1 MVKRDRIYLITGQD
15 APAKD
20 KAIKEIKSKYLPVLT
35 EQFNLD
41 IVYAKDLTLK
51 DVQEKLLYLAASSG
65 CRMIVIKQ
73 ASSLKKDIKDY
84 LEKYVQAPDPSV
96 ILVLEMEGFDRKD
109 RFTLAISANATT
121 RQFRQEM
128 PNFVFALADE
138 IRAGKAAGS
147 LRMLN
152 QLLKKGQKPE
162 LILGALRSGLSRN
175 TADIAY
181 MRRLNKMLLECD
193 MAIKTSSLKPS
204 FALERL
210 VVSLCGFKH
219 AFR

>member
-65 CRMIVIKQ
+65 SRMIVIKQ
-73 ASSLKKDIKDY
+73 ASALKKDIKDY
-84 LEKYVQAPDPSV
+84 LEKYTQAPDPSV
-96 ILVLEMEGFDRKD
+96 ILVLEMEGFDRND
-109 RFTLAISANATT
+109 RFTLAIAANATT
-121 RQFRQEM
+121 RQFRQEIH
-128 PNFVFALADE
+128 NSAFALADE
-138 IRAGKAAGS
+138 IRSGKAASS
-147 LRMLN
+147 LKMLD

-175 TADIAY
+175 TTEIAY

>member
-1 MVKRDRIYLITGQD
+1 
-15 APAKD
+15 
-20 KAIKEIKSKYLPVLT
+20 
-35 EQFNLD
+35 
-41 IVYAKDLTLK
+41 
-51 DVQEKLLYLAASSG
+51 
-65 CRMIVIKQ
+65 
-73 ASSLKKDIKDY
+73 
-84 LEKYVQAPDPSV
+84 
-96 ILVLEMEGFDRKD
+96 
-109 RFTLAISANATT
+109 
-121 RQFRQEM
+121 
-128 PNFVFALADE
+128 VFALADE
-138 IRAGKAAGS
+138 IRSGKTAGS
-147 LRMLN
+147 LMMLN

-210 VVSLCGFKH
+210 VVSLCSFKH

>member
-65 CRMIVIKQ
+65 SRMIVIKQ
-73 ASSLKKDIKDY
+73 ASALKKDIKDY
-84 LEKYVQAPDPSV
+84 LEKYAQAPDPSV
-96 ILVLEMEGFDRKD
+96 ILVLEMEGFDRND
-109 RFTLAISANATT
+109 RFTLAIAANATT
-121 RQFRQEM
+121 RQFRQEIH
-128 PNFVFALADE
+128 NSVFALADE
-138 IRAGKAAGS
+138 IRSGKTAGS
-147 LRMLN
+147 LMMLN

-175 TADIAY
+175 TVDIAY

-210 VVSLCGFKH
+210 VVRLCGFKH

>member
-20 KAIKEIKSKYLPVLT
+20 KAIKEIKSKYMPVLT

-65 CRMIVIKQ
+65 SRMIVIKQ
-73 ASSLKKDIKDY
+73 ASALKKDIKDY
-84 LEKYVQAPDPSV
+84 LEKYAQAPDPSV
-96 ILVLEMEGFDRKD
+96 ILVLEMEGFDRND
-109 RFTLAISANATT
+109 RFTLAIAANATT
-121 RQFRQEM
+121 RQFRQEIH
-128 PNFVFALADE
+128 NSVFALADE
-138 IRAGKAAGS
+138 IRSGKTAGS
-147 LRMLN
+147 LMMLN

-175 TADIAY
+175 TVDIAY

-210 VVSLCGFKH
+210 VVRLCGFKH